1 MKIKGLF
8 LWIYDKIREWRSG
21 KVAEIDHEEIIRNAH
36 ADAEFSAGYLLVLI
50 IADLIALCGL
60 LTNSSPVIIGAMLIS
75 PLMGPFLSFGFAFI
89 TGEREIWN
97 RSVGKISLSV
107 LLTILFAALAT
118 YMSPLKE
125 PTAEILARVKPNL
138 YDLVIAFLAGMAGAV
153 AICTKKNYLTIV
165 PGVAIATAVI
175 PPLSVAGFGAGTAN
189 FRIFSGGFLLF
200 FTNFVAIII
209 STCAVFYFYDFR
221 PSIYS
226 HYEHDRLKMRIV
238 FLAAILVL
246 ISIPLAYTLRN
257 GIAEVRMRTS
267 VGEALRH
274 ELDREKRFHLT
285 KFTYS
290 VESDG
295 SLKINAMINTVAY
308 LDDPALRKAETGVA
322 NSLKR
327 KVTLD
332 LEQIKV
338 QSGGLREPPL
348 PLPTQPAAPRP
359 PWETIRDL
367 RRTVIESV
375 GQAAKKMDRIIAP
388 AVITEFSAGFN
399 DKSEVL
405 SVSLKMRRDTPF
417 SDMEILWLQRT
428 MADYLNLPVE
438 LHVETVPFVPL
449 LVFKPGVSSITP
461 EMRNSLLLLKDV
473 VTLDPRLVVKMEAY
487 DGSDKRRGKAQ
498 MTRLLKEISAVLER
512 ECNIP
517 PEKIASSISN
527 KRLPDAAVRI
537 SAIPSGTTRH

>member
-1 MKIKGLF
+1 
-8 LWIYDKIREWRSG
+8 
-21 KVAEIDHEEIIRNAH
+21 
-36 ADAEFSAGYLLVLI
+36 
-50 IADLIALCGL
+50 
-60 LTNSSPVIIGAMLIS
+60 
-75 PLMGPFLSFGFAFI
+75 
-89 TGEREIWN
+89 
-97 RSVGKISLSV
+97 
-107 LLTILFAALAT
+107 
-118 YMSPLKE
+118 
-125 PTAEILARVKPNL
+125 
-138 YDLVIAFLAGMAGAV
+138 
-153 AICTKKNYLTIV
+153 
-165 PGVAIATAVI
+165 
-175 PPLSVAGFGAGTAN
+175 
-189 FRIFSGGFLLF
+189 
-200 FTNFVAIII
+200 
-209 STCAVFYFYDFR
+209 
-221 PSIYS
+221 
-226 HYEHDRLKMRIV
+226 
-238 FLAAILVL
+238 
-246 ISIPLAYTLRN
+246 
-257 GIAEVRMRTS
+257 
-267 VGEALRH
+267 
-274 ELDREKRFHLT
+274 
-285 KFTYS
+285 
-290 VESDG
+290 
-295 SLKINAMINTVAY
+295 
-308 LDDPALRKAETGVA
+308 
-322 NSLKR
+322 
-327 KVTLD
+327 
-332 LEQIKV
+332 
-338 QSGGLREPPL
+338 
-348 PLPTQPAAPRP
+348 PTQPAAPRP

-399 DKSEVL
+399 DNSEVL
-405 SVSLKMRRDTPF
+405 SVSLKIRRDIPF